1 MSRMSLTI
9 IKPAYPDADP
19 RIIRYAED
27 ASEGRIVVCGKVRRV
42 CEIFLDDL
50 ARVGRPDFPYTF
62 DAEKASRPIR
72 FTEKFIR
79 PTGDYERMDLMPWQT
94 FVLGSLFGF
103 VNRETGRRKH
113 QKALI
118 LVGSGNGK
126 TPLVASIALYCASQ
140 EGTRNPEIDVF
151 ANSREQAGIL
161 VGDCAAMVSDSRA
174 LQSRFKALK
183 TGLDYYADG
192 WQGKGRIP
200 VPDGVIRNH
209 SADARKVDGL
219 RPTVAIFDEVHEM
232 RTYKL
237 ISQMKRSLLKSRDP
251 LMLLISTMG
260 TVLDG
265 VLVSEYRLADERLK
279 GLGDAAVN
287 ETFFPFICELDEQDD
302 PDNADTWIK
311 ANPSLGVLL
320 DRAALEKDWAAAKRV
335 PALKSDFLTKRLNIF
350 TKVDEAS
357 YLDWELVQR
366 NQDEISL
373 EAIRGREAFGGFDIS
388 SSGDHTS
395 VCLEVPLDDG
405 RFFVLPHTFVP
416 RAVAERDAERI
427 PYFEYAMHGDLT
439 IIDGEYVKQEYLI
452 DWFEKWA
459 EVFDIRCIGYDPANA
474 TLLVRALSSWRG
486 PTKPV
491 FTCDPVRQ
499 GALTLN
505 APMKD
510 LRERFTD
517 GKIVYNRNRLFEWY
531 LNNVRLRKDYQTR
544 DNENWVPVKMDKY
557 RKIDAFMSLL
567 DAHTAWM
574 RRCPILGTEAVTAG
588 VQFIS
593 LS

>member
-1 MSRMSLTI
+1 MSLTI

-19 RIIRYAED
+19 RIIGYAED
-27 ASEGRIVVCGKVRRV
+27 AAEGRIVVCDKARRI
-42 CEIFLDDL
+42 CEIFLNDL
-50 ARVGRPDFPYTF
+50 TRVGDSAFPYTF

-79 PTGDYERMDLMPWQT
+79 PTGDYDRMELMPWQA
-94 FVLGSLFGF
+94 FILGALFGF
-103 VNRETGRRKH
+103 VRRDTGQRKH

-161 VGDCAAMVSDSRA
+161 VGDCAAMVADSRA
-174 LQSRFKALK
+174 LQSRFKVLK
-183 TGLDYYADG
+183 TGLEYYADG
-192 WQGKGRIP
+192 WQGRGRIP
-200 VPDGVIRNH
+200 VPDGAIRNF
-209 SADARKVDGL
+209 SADARKLDGL
-219 RPTVAIFDEVHEM
+219 RPTTAIFDEVHEM

-279 GLGDAAVN
+279 GLGDQEVN
-287 ETFFPFICELDEQDD
+287 ESFFPFICELDEQDD
-302 PDNADTWIK
+302 PSDADTWIK

-320 DRAALEKDWAAAKRV
+320 DRQALEKDWTAAKRV
-335 PALKSDFLTKRLNIF
+335 PALKSDFLTKRLNCF

-366 NQDEISL
+366 NQDEIDL

-388 SSGDHTS
+388 ASGDHTS
-395 VCLEVPLDDG
+395 VCLEVPLADG
-405 RFFVLPHTFVP
+405 RFFILPHTFVP
-416 RAVAERDAERI
+416 RAVAERDAERL
-427 PYFEYAMHGDLT
+427 PYWEYAMQGDLT

-452 DWFEKWA
+452 AWFEKWA

-486 PTKPV
+486 PTNPV

-517 GKIVYNRNRLFEWY
+517 SKIVHNRNRLFEWY
-531 LNNVRLRKDYQTR
+531 LNNVRLRKDYLTR

-557 RKIDAFMSLL
+557 RKIDAFMALL

-574 RRCPILGTEAVTAG
+574 RRCPIQGAEAAEAG

-593 LS
+593 LG